1 MTKIRTAWSKL
12 QWSLVQRGPVG
23 TLRVAL
29 EVLKGRSGPARPPQH
44 PFDHR
49 YSVDTSGLIGGGELR
64 TGHRNDLFNT
74 AYYGMAPSRFH
85 HVIEG
90 WRADP
95 SHPPVDAC
103 SFVDLG
109 CGKGRAV
116 MMASTYPF
124 REVIGVELNP
134 SLAAIAEANRA
145 TWTEARRAIS
155 PIRILCQDATEFVFP
170 PGPCMLYLFNPF
182 TTPVVEQLLREIER
196 QFADRP
202 GMLDVIY
209 FNPQSEQ
216 LFHPRSGFR
225 QLWSG
230 TVPMSDEDIASD
242 HVASPDDLCSLY
254 RWTGLGSD
262 S

>member
-1 MTKIRTAWSKL
+1 MTKIHTAWSKL
-12 QWSLVQRGPVG
+12 RWSLVQRGPAG
-23 TLRVAL
+23 MLRVAL
-29 EVLKGRSGPARPPQH
+29 GRLKGRSYSPEKPPKH
-44 PFDHR
+44 PFDNQ
-49 YSVDTSGLIGGGELR
+49 YSVDTSGLIGSDELR

-85 HVIEG
+85 HVMQG
-90 WRADP
+90 WLSDP
-95 SHPPVDAC
+95 AHPPIDTC

-109 CGKGRAV
+109 CGKGRAL

-134 SLAAIAEANRA
+134 GLAAIAEANRA
-145 TWTEARRAIS
+145 TWTEAGRAVS
-155 PIRILCQDATEFVFP
+155 PIRIVCQDATEFVFP
-170 PGPCMLYLFNPF
+170 PGHCLLYLFNPF
-182 TTPVVEQLLREIER
+182 TTPVVEQLLTQIEH

-216 LFHPRSGFR
+216 LFHPHSGFR

-230 TVPMSDEDIASD
+230 TVPMSNEDIAAD
-242 HVASPDDLCSLY
+242 PVASPEDLCSLY
-254 RWTGLGSD
+254 RWTGR
-262 S
+262 